1 MDMVRGA
8 LAALLL
14 ASSAVAQT
22 PQSVSVL
29 VPIVGSVVGPND
41 IRWKTDVELHN
52 DTREEMFIAL
62 SLPTAPTG
70 PTIGFTLPPGGTQAF
85 TDVVAEAFG
94 IEAALSPLIVETMGK
109 RSARVSANVYAIRG
123 TDITRPEPIP
133 VTYSEVTY
141 PLRTLNGLSFSDV
154 FRTNI
159 GLVNL
164 GERDVT
170 FTLALQRVAGRNI
183 SVTRLS
189 LPSNSL
195 THTPIQTL
203 FPLITKGDDF
213 TVVVETSSPNT
224 YVYASVIE
232 NATSEARFIAPA
244 IGATDAQYG
253 ILVAHE

>member
-1 MDMVRGA
+1 MDMVPGV
-8 LAALLL
+8 LVALLL

-52 DTREEMFIAL
+52 DTREQMFIAL

-70 PTIGFTLPPGGTQAF
+70 PTIAFTLPPGGTQAF
-85 TDVVAEAFG
+85 SDVVAEAFG

-109 RSARVSANVYAIRG
+109 RSVRVSANAYAVHG

-133 VTYSEVTY
+133 ITYSESAY
-141 PLRTLNGLSFSDV
+141 PLRTLNGLSFSEV

-164 GERDVT
+164 GEHDAT

-189 LPSNSL
+189 LPPNSL
-195 THTPIQTL
+195 SHTPIQTL

-213 TVVVETSSPNT
+213 SVVVETSSSST

-244 IGATDAQYG
+244 IGAADAQYG

>member
-14 ASSAVAQT
+14 ASSAAAQA

-62 SLPTAPTG
+62 RLPTAPAG
-70 PTIGFTLPPGGTQAF
+70 PAIGFTLPPGGTQSF
-85 TDVVAEAFG
+85 KDVVAEAFG

-109 RSARVSANVYAIRG
+109 RSARVSANTYAIHG
-123 TDITRPEPIP
+123 MDVTRPEPIP
-133 VTYSEVTY
+133 ITYVEASY

-154 FRTNI
+154 FRTNL

-164 GERDVT
+164 GEREAT

-183 SVTRLS
+183 SVARLT
-189 LPSNSL
+189 LPANSL
-195 THTPIQTL
+195 SHTPIQIL

-213 TVVVETSSPNT
+213 SVVVETSSPNT

>member
-1 MDMVRGA
+1 MM
-8 LAALLL
+8 L
-14 ASSAVAQT
+14 ASSAAAQT
-22 PQSVSVL
+22 PKSVSVL

-41 IRWKTDVELHN
+41 TRWKTDVELHN

-62 SLPTAPTG
+62 RLPTAPSG
-70 PTIGFTLPPGGTQAF
+70 PAIGFTLPPGGTQAF

-94 IEAALSPLIVETMGK
+94 IEAALSPLVVETMGK
-109 RSARVSANVYAIRG
+109 RSARVSANAYAIRG
-123 TDITRPEPIP
+123 GNLTRPEPIP
-133 VTYSEVTY
+133 ITYSEASY

-164 GERDVT
+164 GDHEAT

-189 LPSNSL
+189 LPANSL

-213 TVVVETSSPNT
+213 GMVVETSSANT

-232 NATSEARFIAPA
+232 NATSEARFIVPA
-244 IGATDAQYG
+244 VGATNAQYASRTG
-253 ILVAHE
+253 Q